1 MKKVLGD
8 LAKYL
13 KVKGLRGL
21 AQYLGVPESRIYSW
35 TKKGKITNTGLIV
48 SKHPEI
54 NVEWLKTGKGPMLT
68 EKKFSPKSPKIVHV
82 SASPVTG
89 RTAETPITDKPV
101 LPEIITKAIAVLGS
115 DSEYGPILA
124 TTIEAFHRA
133 TQRDA
138 SFNIIT
144 QEIAQVRREIRE
156 IRRLMTS
163 ENGSPFET
171 KTAETE
177 N

>member
-1 MKKVLGD
+1 MD
-8 LAKYL
+8 
-13 KVKGLRGL
+13 
-21 AQYLGVPESRIYSW
+21 
-35 TKKGKITNTGLIV
+35 KKGKITNTGLIV

-54 NVEWLKTGKGPMLT
+54 NVESLKTGKKQCLP
-68 EKKFSPKSPKIVHV
+68 KKNSPKI
-82 SASPVTG
+82 SQNCTCLAASPVTG

-115 DSEYGPILA
+115 DSEYGTILA

-144 QEIAQVRREIRE
+144 QEIAQVPSRNTRDPP
-156 IRRLMTS
+156 T
-163 ENGSPFET
+163 P
-171 KTAETE
+171 
-177 N
+177 